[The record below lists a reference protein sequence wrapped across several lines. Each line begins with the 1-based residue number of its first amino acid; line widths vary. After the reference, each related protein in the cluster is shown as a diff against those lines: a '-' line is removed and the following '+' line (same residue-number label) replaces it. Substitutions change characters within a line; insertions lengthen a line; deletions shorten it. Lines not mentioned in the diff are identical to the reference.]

1 MPQSPDNRQNLDGD
15 SFDSQISGQS
25 FMKDNFLNSR
35 FIYDI
40 DMKLGPVTKFDK
52 KIRRHQKKL
61 MMMSCQQIV
70 ISLIFFQFM
79 ANLEQFG
86 SQITEAWSLKLI
98 FSLTLTLYLKKSQ
111 NRTKKYLTQLSYYCF
126 E

>member
-40 DMKLGPVTKFDK
+40 DMKLGPVIKFDK
-52 KIRRHQKKL
+52 KNTATSKKIDDDV
-61 MMMSCQQIV
+61 MS
-70 ISLIFFQFM
+70 
-79 ANLEQFG
+79 ANCGIIDLFPIYG
-86 SQITEAWSLKLI
+86 
-98 FSLTLTLYLKKSQ
+98 
-111 NRTKKYLTQLSYYCF
+111 
-126 E
+126 